1 LPALPPSP
9 LPTLPLFLLPELLLF
24 PSPKQLLRLAST
36 KPILPLLPPAASFSL
51 RLLLSIIFLK
61 ATCALPPLAPS
72 LTSSFSQCPATKAL
86 FFFLQSI
93 KTLFEL
99 F

>member
-1 LPALPPSP
+1 
-9 LPTLPLFLLPELLLF
+9 LPELLLF
-24 PSPKQLLRLAST
+24 LLQELPLFHSPELLLRPAST
-36 KPILPLLPPAASFSL
+36 KPILSLLTPAASFSS
-51 RLLLSIIFLK
+51 RLLLSIIFK
-61 ATCALPPLAPS
+61 QATCALPPLAPS